1 MRPVDGP
8 DDQLDRPDDQ
18 RDGPDDQRRS
28 PPWLWAALAALALL
42 VLVAGAIVGMVTTD
56 DGGDQPATSESGAQA
71 LPGAPPAAAT
81 LPPSTV
87 PVPPITDVPTESGI
101 TVPSITNTTS
111 TATTTVPAAGIGTW
125 PAGRSGWTVI
135 LASVAEAQ
143 GRSEADAVAQRAT
156 AAGLPQVGVLLST
169 DYSTLRPGFWVTYTG
184 VYGAESE
191 ARSALPTA
199 QAAGFASAYPRR
211 IAP

>member
-1 MRPVDGP
+1 M
-8 DDQLDRPDDQ
+8 
-18 RDGPDDQRRS
+18 
-28 PPWLWAALAALALL
+28 WAALAALALL
-42 VLVAGAIVGMVTTD
+42 VLAAGAIVGMVTTD
-56 DGGDQPATSESGAQA
+56 NDGDQHATSNSGAQA

-111 TATTTVPAAGIGTW
+111 TATNTTSTSITTVPAAGVGTW

-135 LASVAEAQ
+135 LASVAESQ
-143 GRSEADAVAQRAT
+143 GRSEADAIAQRAT
-156 AAGLPQVGVLLST
+156 AAGLPQVGVVLST
-169 DYSTLRPGFWVTYTG
+169 DYSSLRPGFWVTYTG
-184 VYGAESE
+184 VYDSESE
-191 ARSALPTA
+191 ARSALPAA